1 MVMYMGKILNSEKI
15 MNVFNYIYWF
25 FIGNLLMVLFNLPF
39 CITLILYVRSGF
51 KTYPTIFLLT
61 LLTLGPSLTAIF
73 YTMGRLHRDKD
84 ISIFKDFMKAYKE
97 NFLQSI
103 CANTLFLLVFIGFT
117 LNVRL
122 ASNFQFL
129 SIMTP
134 FFYVGI
140 FLIFI
145 AYPYAFIIL
154 SRFQMKTMDLIKAS
168 FTLSIVK
175 FKYTLINIIIFLFM
189 LIIIEVMPAYGALFL
204 GSVIPYLIILSNKS
218 LLELLAKDSS
228 INK

>member
-1 MVMYMGKILNSEKI
+1 MYMEKFLNSEKI

-51 KTYPTIFLLT
+51 KGYPTIFLLT

-73 YTMGRLHRDKD
+73 YTMGKLYRDKD

-97 NFLQSI
+97 NFVQSI
-103 CANTLFLLVFIGFT
+103 SVNSLFLLVFIGFT

-122 ASNFQFL
+122 APNFQFL
-129 SIMTP
+129 SIMAP
-134 FFYVGI
+134 IFYVGI

-145 AYPYAFIIL
+145 AYPFAFIIL

-204 GSVIPYLIILSNKS
+204 GSAIPYLIILSNKS